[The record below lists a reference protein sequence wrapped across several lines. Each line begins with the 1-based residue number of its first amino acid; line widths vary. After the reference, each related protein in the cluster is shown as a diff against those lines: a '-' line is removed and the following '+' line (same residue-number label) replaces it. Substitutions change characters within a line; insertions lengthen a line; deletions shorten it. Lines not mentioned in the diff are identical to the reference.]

1 MVFGIPSHDVDVALA
16 AKMIISGV
24 TAYYI
29 AFSKIYKCTGY
40 KFQQLEELLGQHH
53 LHPKTTKDYQIV
65 IGENR
70 IVIDGTGSAL
80 SYKRYVG
87 SELKTE
93 VMVVSDEEQ
102 VVVGAFPNPPVLTPK
117 AVAKNVYL
125 KFRSPVIVDQR
136 SQVIVYAKMPIEI
149 GIYRQ
154 SKDEEILVDAFSLR
168 RQQYALYGSPDS
180 GVVCRYIE
188 TEVSTNKDDIKPA
201 KYEEALVRIRIKNDI
216 DNIVKVSRV
225 IIPMDGVVLDHAH
238 DDSWLPGSVEMTLDS
253 AFGKDIVNVRLTS
266 TKVKRPDKTSVVKRE
281 DTLVFLMDAGY

>member
-1 MVFGIPSHDVDVALA
+1 VHGWQIQP
-16 AKMIISGV
+16 
-24 TAYYI
+24 
-29 AFSKIYKCTGY
+29 
-40 KFQQLEELLGQHH
+40 LEELLGQHH

-70 IVIDGTGSAL
+70 IVIDSTGSAL
-80 SYKRYVG
+80 SYNRYVG
-87 SELKTE
+87 KEAKTE
-93 VMVVSDEEQ
+93 VMIVSDEEQ
-102 VVVGAFPNPPVLTPK
+102 VIVGVFPNPPVLTPK

-149 GIYRQ
+149 GVYRQ

-168 RQQYALYGSPDS
+168 RQQYALYGSPES
-180 GVVCRYIE
+180 GVVCRYTE
-188 TEVSTNKDDIKPA
+188 TEVSTDKDDIKPA

-225 IIPMDGVVLDHAH
+225 IIPMDGVVLDHAY

-266 TKVKRPDKTSVVKRE
+266 TKVKRQDKTSVVKRE